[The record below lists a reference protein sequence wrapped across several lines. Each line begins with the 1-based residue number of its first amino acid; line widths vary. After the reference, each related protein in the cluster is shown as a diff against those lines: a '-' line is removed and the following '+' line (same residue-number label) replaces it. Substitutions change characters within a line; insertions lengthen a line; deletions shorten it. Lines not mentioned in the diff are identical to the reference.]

1 MAEPYPAEATC
12 RGGTYKCTDRGQTID
27 VGSVDAVIR
36 ALGRALRTAAGAG
49 ELLLRPAALLSR
61 SQGQGAVL
69 RETAHRPWPLPREP
83 WLMAQTWEDLLFA
96 HWPVPPEWLR
106 SLLPASV
113 PLDVRAGSA
122 WVGVTPFRVAALRPR
137 GMPHLPGITT
147 FPELN
152 VRTYTTIDGKP
163 GIWFMS
169 LDAASALAV
178 FGARRTHRL
187 PYFKARMECREKGG
201 WIEYRSRRLPPD
213 GEAAELAGRYRP
225 TGPDTAPAPGS
236 LEHWLTERYCLYT
249 LDGHGDV
256 LRADIHHPPWQ
267 LRTAEA
273 AFQLNTMAEPYGLEL
288 DEPPALLHFA
298 RRQDVLI
305 WPLGPVGRADP
316 GYAAEPA

>member
-1 MAEPYPAEATC
+1 M
-12 RGGTYKCTDRGQTID
+12 I
-27 VGSVDAVIR
+27 
-36 ALGRALRTAAGAG
+36 GRALSAAAGAG

-69 RETAHRPWPLPREP
+69 RETAHRPWPPPPEP
-83 WLMAQTWEDLLFA
+83 WLMAQTWKDLLFA
-96 HWPVPPEWLR
+96 HWPVPAERLR
-106 SLLPASV
+106 PLLPASV
-113 PLDVRAGSA
+113 PLDVREGSA
-122 WVGVTPFRVAALRPR
+122 WVGVTPFRVGAVRLR
-137 GMPHLPGITT
+137 GVPHLPGITA

-187 PYFKARMECREKGG
+187 PYFKARMECRETGG
-201 WIEYRSRRLPPD
+201 WVEYRSRRMSPD
-213 GEAAELAGRYRP
+213 GEHAGLAGRYRP
-225 TGPDTAPAPGS
+225 TGPAAPPAPGS

-249 LDGHGDV
+249 LNEDRDV
-256 LRADIHHPPWQ
+256 LRADIHHPPWPLQ
-267 LRTAEA
+267 TAEA
-273 AFQLNTMAEPYGLEL
+273 TFELNTMAEPYGLQL

-305 WPLGPVGRADP
+305 WPLGAV
-316 GYAAEPA
+316 